1 MSKLELAVGCQ
12 LCIRW
17 HSQVLLVL
25 HTDFLKH
32 LQKNS
37 VVHGKILEV
46 QVHGD
51 AWRHIEEDKG
61 EEVSVR
67 HDEAEHQRI
76 VL

>member
-1 MSKLELAVGCQ
+1 MAP
-12 LCIRW
+12 R
-17 HSQVLLVL
+17 LLPEPHIGAAGGYTEV
-25 HTDFLKH
+25 
-32 LQKNS
+32 QNEYS

-51 AWRHIEEDKG
+51 AWRHIEVDKG

-76 VL
+76 AL